1 MVRFELYRLTYAVEV
16 DLFSIAELMVKSKV
30 AAVQP
35 SHDHVGS
42 YLETLYAENCD
53 SLELNH

>member
-16 DLFSIAELMVKSKV
+16 DLFSIAELMVKHKV

-42 YLETLYAENCD
+42 YLQTLYVENCD
-53 SLELNH
+53 SLELTH